1 MPSVSDILHEYRA
14 VVITG
19 GSSGLGHSFLSLLD
33 TIGYSGL
40 ICNLSRQKPELKNVE
55 SALKHF
61 PCDLERFEEIE
72 ENCKSLIDFLEKN
85 EGPILLINNSGFG
98 GYGCFPGPNLEH
110 NLSMV
115 DLNARAPLH
124 LTGRLLPLLEVRGGA
139 VVNIASTAAF
149 QPTPFLATYGATK
162 AFLLHWSL
170 SLYEDLKPK
179 GIHVLSVCP
188 GPTKTN
194 FFKRAGF
201 DEPTVSDVFSQSADA
216 VIAETVRALKE
227 RRALV
232 VTGWFNKCLVAL
244 SGLLP
249 KTWALR
255 LSALIL
261 SKVRN

>member
-19 GSSGLGHSFLSLLD
+19 GSSSLGHSFLSLLN

-61 PCDLERFEEIE
+61 PCDLERFKEIE
-72 ENCKSLIDFLEKN
+72 ENCKSLIDFLEKS

-98 GYGCFPGPNLEH
+98 GYGCFPAPNLEH

-179 GIHVLSVCP
+179 GFMCFLCAQ
-188 GPTKTN
+188 GLR
-194 FFKRAGF
+194 KRISSNAQGLMSLRF
-201 DEPTVSDVFSQSADA
+201 RMFL
-216 VIAETVRALKE
+216 VRAQMPSLLRRCVRLRSAALWLLRVGLISASLLYPGFCLK
-227 RRALV
+227 RGHCV
-232 VTGWFNKCLVAL
+232 CLH
-244 SGLLP
+244 
-249 KTWALR
+249 
-255 LSALIL
+255 
-261 SKVRN
+261 